1 MLAAREETLS
11 ESSCLGP
18 FFFHPVK
25 MTKFKMEVV
34 AAVAAWALTSACT
47 GLPAVRHLVPGLC
60 PRDIDEA
67 QALQS
72 SLSPGAKVYF
82 PGSPEFDDASTRWST
97 LSPPTVNVVVVAAT
111 AKDVSETVSEHTAR
125 PTTRGA
131 LANRGVRS
139 NMQTGRSCRSWR
151 TIALM
156 GPSPR
161 WAG

>member
-1 MLAAREETLS
+1 
-11 ESSCLGP
+11 
-18 FFFHPVK
+18 

-47 GLPAVRHLVPGLC
+47 SLPAVRDLVPGLC

-111 AKDVSETVSEHTAR
+111 AKDVSETVSERTAR
-125 PTTRGA
+125 PTTRGV
-131 LANRGVRS
+131 LG
-139 NMQTGRSCRSWR
+139 
-151 TIALM
+151 
-156 GPSPR
+156 
-161 WAG
+161 

>member
-1 MLAAREETLS
+1 
-11 ESSCLGP
+11 
-18 FFFHPVK
+18 

-34 AAVAAWALTSACT
+34 AAVAAWAWTSACT
-47 GLPAVRHLVPGLC
+47 GLPAVRDLVPGLC

-111 AKDVSETVSEHTAR
+111 AKDVSETVSERTAR
-125 PTTRGA
+125 PTTRGGGGGT

-151 TIALM
+151 TIAPT